1 MYQTHCSTPGD
12 DNFATTPELLANERA
27 VVAPVAGYSKKIP
40 RVVRSTLG
48 AEAAALSNSADRLLW
63 IRVLWATILD
73 PDCDWKNP
81 EEMLKKKK
89 NQAALVTDCKS
100 AFDLLTRTALP
111 QCSEHRTTIECL
123 LIRER
128 LRDKAIVR
136 WVSSQAMLAD
146 CLTKS
151 MDSSVRV
158 FENV

>member
-81 EEMLKKKK
+81 EEM
-89 NQAALVTDCKS
+89 
-100 AFDLLTRTALP
+100 
-111 QCSEHRTTIECL
+111 
-123 LIRER
+123 
-128 LRDKAIVR
+128 
-136 WVSSQAMLAD
+136 M
-146 CLTKS
+146 
-151 MDSSVRV
+151 
-158 FENV
+158 